1 MHTLRNA
8 LAAPLLLPCILL
20 AAPPLEWPADLSSP
34 EVWTLYARHGETR
47 DIRAALRLAGRPYAP
62 ESARCHYS
70 TNGIGGPG
78 WDAPVSV
85 ASNVATVAW
94 SPSID
99 PGGDLVS
106 LLLEIDGTYSAAAH
120 LHLRPG
126 PSGGSFLP
134 PPTVVL
140 DFAQQPYTNAPWVPL
155 PAPTGAGVPDTHGC
169 VHDAPVALGVG
180 ARAAPDGGGERA
192 VSVAIGTGAD
202 ATDPD
207 HPEKSQAIA
216 LGNQSRASGVNSI
229 AVGSGVRHDDE
240 DDMSGG
246 NAYASAPQAVAI
258 GYAPKAIADG
268 AWQLGTG
275 TNATPGSL
283 KFGDVYV
290 VKDGRVAADG
300 IDTNTVAAMIR
311 ALVTEAGYATLRT
324 GVDTNGYAYALMAS
338 YDAATGDDGDFRFY
352 AATNPAVAAPLSIQT
367 SGGIVRIY
375 SEQTVDRLIAEA
387 IADYARTNSGSAIPE
402 GVATTNDIAAMHPEF
417 QEWASP
423 TVDRIAASAVA
434 PSTTTA
440 QRGDTYV
447 TTGAASGYALRAVR
461 SVRSSAGMS
470 SETEIPGTWSIVGNT
485 TAANLTS
492 NVLSSTSTPGDV
504 TVEFAPSGIVGAP
517 TMRAVVSM
525 PGDAVRT
532 STTWPAGEYGASWR
546 YESMYSPVIYDGAF
560 TVSTNTW
567 NGRVYIC
574 TNWTSASAQ
583 ELVPAWYAKP
593 GVNRGGGLVGL
604 APHYAM
610 SSTHCGEYGP
620 KNWATGVSSGR
631 GVSIATFGDLRL
643 LRMTAAV
650 PTNCVARFLRAS
662 ILKTLSDSQLFRY
675 LGAAHSQHGMVAT
688 CLVEP
693 RNNNR
698 ADLTGLDW
706 DSGWTYIGVD
716 KEWRN
721 ADLAELRQYS
731 HAAHSGDSGHPVWFW
746 LSNGGNP
753 VTVPVGLFHWA
764 DGGGECLLSDTLLD
778 KIDAAIKRD
787 SGNAESLTFY
797 TAEEL
802 Q

>member
-1 MHTLRNA
+1 MRYLPQLCA
-8 LAAPLLLPCILL
+8 LALCIALQACVPAYAQTPFKGIDEDAPLYT
-20 AAPPLEWPADLSSP
+20 AP
-34 EVWTLYARHGETR
+34 ET
-47 DIRAALRLAGRPYAP
+47 AAL
-62 ESARCHYS
+62 
-70 TNGIGGPG
+70 
-78 WDAPVSV
+78 VSNL
-85 ASNVATVAW
+85 NVRA
-94 SPSID
+94 
-99 PGGDLVS
+99 
-106 LLLEIDGTYSAAAH
+106 
-120 LHLRPG
+120 
-126 PSGGSFLP
+126 
-134 PPTVVL
+134 
-140 DFAQQPYTNAPWVPL
+140 
-155 PAPTGAGVPDTHGC
+155 APTGAGVADSHGC
-169 VHDAPVALGVG
+169 VHDAPVEIGVG

-192 VSVAIGTGAD
+192 VSVAIGAGSD
-202 ATDPD
+202 ATDPL

-216 LGNQSRASGVNSI
+216 IGNQSRASAVSAI
-229 AVGSGVRHDDE
+229 ALGSGVRHDDE
-240 DDMSGG
+240 DDLSGG
-246 NAYASAPQAVAI
+246 NAYASAAQAVAI
-258 GYAPKAIADG
+258 GYAAKATADG
-268 AWQLGTG
+268 AWQLGAG
-275 TNATPGSL
+275 TNSTPGSL
-283 KFGDVYV
+283 KFGGVFIV
-290 VKDGRVAADG
+290 RDGRVAGGTDPAAVYEA
-300 IDTNTVAAMIR
+300 IRTNV
-311 ALVTEAGYATLRT
+311 LDAGYATLRT
-324 GVDTNGYAYALMAS
+324 GVDTNGYAYAVMAS
-338 YDAATGDDGDFRFY
+338 YDGETGADGDFRFF

-447 TTGAASGYALRAVR
+447 STGAASGYALRAVR
-461 SVRSSAGMS
+461 SMRSSTGMD
-470 SETEIPGTWSIVGNT
+470 SEVEIPGAWSIVGDDS
-485 TAANLTS
+485 AANLSS
-492 NVLSSTSTPGDV
+492 NVLSSTSKPGDV
-504 TVEFAPSGIVGAP
+504 TVEFAPEALGAA

-532 STTWPAGEYGASWR
+532 STVWPSGENGASWR

-604 APHYAM
+604 APHYAL
-610 SSTHCGEYGP
+610 SSVHCSEYGP
-620 KNWATGVSSGR
+620 KNWPGGGSSGR
-631 GVSIATFGDLRL
+631 GTSIATFGDLRI
-643 LRMTAAV
+643 LRMPAEV

-693 RNNNR
+693 RPSR
-698 ADLTGLDW
+698 ADLSGLTW

-746 LSNGGNP
+746 LANGGNP

-787 SGNAESLTFY
+787 SGGVESLSFY
-797 TAEEL
+797 TADEL